1 MRNRSV
7 ELKLLARW
15 PFKISVSIY
24 DCSCQREIHGDTRN
38 FSRRSGA
45 CYPSFGPLLPG
56 GTAVRTPVRNDRH
69 RSKGEHSN
77 DALILWYWILIDAYT
92 IWYHVEY
99 GMEAFDTNCIMLTT
113 IEMDDGNCLSQLNT
127 RMRPSRFD
135 ITETFS
141 SVSWLLP
148 VTCLNDEFALGIST
162 GIWHMMFYKHDYR
175 VRVVYCEVTCIGKL
189 QITNFLYVP
198 HLFVC
203 TK

>member
-1 MRNRSV
+1 
-7 ELKLLARW
+7 
-15 PFKISVSIY
+15 
-24 DCSCQREIHGDTRN
+24 
-38 FSRRSGA
+38 
-45 CYPSFGPLLPG
+45 
-56 GTAVRTPVRNDRH
+56 
-69 RSKGEHSN
+69 
-77 DALILWYWILIDAYT
+77 
-92 IWYHVEY
+92 
-99 GMEAFDTNCIMLTT
+99 MEAFDTNCIMLTT